1 VKLTYLLSK
10 GQRKLLVIEFIIIF
24 SLFIGTSFLFCT
36 YLSEYHKEYSNLVTA
51 NNDPD
56 YEVQADQRFS
66 SYLLS
71 HSSFVGQFGGYKYQS
86 IVNIPKSL
94 VNVQV
99 KNNSFDKYNLI
110 LINSEINEAV
120 NADLHDNEIMILL
133 RNSDEIQVSDI
144 SINWNF
150 YVENESLSVINIVNE
165 TFFKP
170 AFSSMNNLLVNHAL
184 QNFNII
190 IYETFFF
197 KIAQK
202 VSYNTLLNIAA
213 LNTTSLFSFFRW
225 NKTEYLNSLP
235 KRVQEAH
242 DIWTNTIRN
251 GFLQF
256 YGFFDEI
263 SGPYAQIDFND
274 IFADKVSKLT
284 QKMNAVFI
292 STSIIALIISS
303 IFLFTTYNFLKQ
315 SQTDLRRVL
324 KSFSEKGAS
333 YSTLSRRIIFLHILV
348 SLFCLIF
355 SLCVSFS
362 FLFINKINRWSY
374 SNLLIIIVHLIVIF
388 LISFFQF
395 RLNSA
400 VQLKETLRE
409 KRKRTSYSKSEIISV
424 IIQSSAILVI
434 VLTIT
439 VFWTINKTTLGS
451 GGLTT
456 GAIWLISLGIL
467 SFTTLL
473 LFTPRILPLAVK
485 RVVNKLLSL
494 FTDLYSFITRLFT
507 SIYRSKKQAWLLSF
521 YLLFFTSFLTLSYST
536 LQNHQEQLYLSA
548 KLGDAT
554 VIIDSDSVS
563 DVIKIGG
570 KENCVVSY
578 FDTVSTVK
586 GVFYMLYLNNPLKFY
601 ENAFFATECFQEME
615 NYEVFN
621 LLNSSSD
628 YFITSSLIAN
638 AFYYSIGDNVSIPRT
653 SHDFSINYE
662 NKILLD
668 IAKYLPFYFPTGE
681 INWYVMKQ
689 DILKT
694 NDTHYQFA
702 YISIKKDNNNIEDLI
717 FFLDEQKIWYSIN
730 EYDEDVFSIE
740 NTNESFAE
748 GLKLPVIFINITIP
762 AILALILLDI
772 QKISKEQF
780 SYLNLRGLKKSV
792 SAFAISNWFSI
803 HILLT
808 IILTMLISILGLQI
822 ILFIKN
828 SSYGL
833 PVTLNI
839 SCVFFITPLI
849 LIILTLV
856 VPYSSSLLPRI
867 IGQKQSSKFIAKG
880 DNNE

>member
-1 VKLTYLLSK
+1 
-10 GQRKLLVIEFIIIF
+10 
-24 SLFIGTSFLFCT
+24 
-36 YLSEYHKEYSNLVTA
+36 
-51 NNDPD
+51 
-56 YEVQADQRFS
+56 
-66 SYLLS
+66 
-71 HSSFVGQFGGYKYQS
+71 
-86 IVNIPKSL
+86 
-94 VNVQV
+94 
-99 KNNSFDKYNLI
+99 
-110 LINSEINEAV
+110 
-120 NADLHDNEIMILL
+120 
-133 RNSDEIQVSDI
+133 
-144 SINWNF
+144 
-150 YVENESLSVINIVNE
+150 
-165 TFFKP
+165 
-170 AFSSMNNLLVNHAL
+170 MNNLLVNHAL

-536 LQNHQEQLYLSA
+536 LQNHLRHIHLS
-548 KLGDAT
+548 
-554 VIIDSDSVS
+554 
-563 DVIKIGG
+563 
-570 KENCVVSY
+570 
-578 FDTVSTVK
+578 ST
-586 GVFYMLYLNNPLKFY
+586 
-601 ENAFFATECFQEME
+601 
-615 NYEVFN
+615 
-621 LLNSSSD
+621 
-628 YFITSSLIAN
+628 
-638 AFYYSIGDNVSIPRT
+638 
-653 SHDFSINYE
+653 
-662 NKILLD
+662 
-668 IAKYLPFYFPTGE
+668 
-681 INWYVMKQ
+681 
-689 DILKT
+689 
-694 NDTHYQFA
+694 
-702 YISIKKDNNNIEDLI
+702 I
-717 FFLDEQKIWYSIN
+717 FFVQHFK
-730 EYDEDVFSIE
+730 
-740 NTNESFAE
+740 T
-748 GLKLPVIFINITIP
+748 
-762 AILALILLDI
+762 
-772 QKISKEQF
+772 
-780 SYLNLRGLKKSV
+780 
-792 SAFAISNWFSI
+792 
-803 HILLT
+803 
-808 IILTMLISILGLQI
+808 
-822 ILFIKN
+822 IKN
-828 SSYGL
+828 NYIYQQ
-833 PVTLNI
+833 NWEM
-839 SCVFFITPLI
+839 
-849 LIILTLV
+849 
-856 VPYSSSLLPRI
+856 
-867 IGQKQSSKFIAKG
+867 QQ
-880 DNNE
+880 